1 MNTVMEKKIYIG
13 AIPVEDGYKIKQ
25 FDNWDDCKEFCLGV
39 SGSKYKKFTSQ
50 TEADVF
56 IEQLG
61 GKRVGKGEKRKIVRR
76 RQKFCILCE
85 SPVNVKGE
93 LCSSCYSKRA
103 KLREI
108 LAEAYPDEFKISDNK
123 LLYLQNYYSE
133 HKDDILDYLIKNP
146 EKALKRVP
154 TAVARNKKR
163 EHKEYL
169 ASEKYKSQLF
179 IKGYSNAPI
188 YIKNTFSKLGNYE
201 FLAIEGE
208 KKDPRII
215 FKCKRCNVE
224 ICARYS
230 QISKAIKHGCD
241 KTKSSGEL
249 IVENYLKE
257 KRIRYK
263 TQRDTLLC
271 ENPLTGHQLPY
282 DFELIDDKV
291 IIEVQGNQHL
301 DFTAYF
307 HGDEEAFEYQKWKDY
322 YKRRFAEKQGYVFI
336 EIFYPMLES
345 GEYITILE
353 NVASNRK
360 GEPPQPVKKKIEVPD
375 YYAYT
380 ALPSKKVHKT
390 KSTCMYYDVGNCSKF
405 NCRCFDCKDY

>member
-39 SGSKYKKFTSQ
+39 SGAKYKKFTSQ

-56 IEQLG
+56 VEQLG
-61 GKRVGKGEKRKIVRR
+61 GKRVGKGEKRKVVRR

-85 SPVNVKGE
+85 SPLNVRGE

-154 TAVARNKKR
+154 TTVARNKKR

-188 YIKNTFSKLGNYE
+188 YIKNTFSKLRNYE
-201 FLAIEGE
+201 FLAI
-208 KKDPRII
+208 
-215 FKCKRCNVE
+215 
-224 ICARYS
+224 
-230 QISKAIKHGCD
+230 
-241 KTKSSGEL
+241 
-249 IVENYLKE
+249 
-257 KRIRYK
+257 
-263 TQRDTLLC
+263 
-271 ENPLTGHQLPY
+271 
-282 DFELIDDKV
+282 
-291 IIEVQGNQHL
+291 
-301 DFTAYF
+301 
-307 HGDEEAFEYQKWKDY
+307 
-322 YKRRFAEKQGYVFI
+322 
-336 EIFYPMLES
+336 
-345 GEYITILE
+345 
-353 NVASNRK
+353 
-360 GEPPQPVKKKIEVPD
+360 
-375 YYAYT
+375 
-380 ALPSKKVHKT
+380 
-390 KSTCMYYDVGNCSKF
+390 
-405 NCRCFDCKDY
+405 